1 MARTAD
7 YFSCLCIISQVLL
20 LLQSSFQVMGPG
32 ATVNSIIAAMRSDQ
46 STKTRGDVIISHFQD
61 VFKWRF
67 LYESHRRFI
76 ITHLLYLLE
85 SWQFVHSIWPITA
98 DSYNPMHLLNARK
111 RNATAAKRGKMWQ
124 SQVTIGFAL
133 AHDWLKHV
141 CFDWCQYNAK
151 QVFLNQY
158 ISILSADEPE
168 RPKPPNVKIATN
180 WKLEQLQ
187 WQWTTFQ
194 ATRRR
199 YNLVKLKD

>member
-133 AHDWLKHV
+133 AHDWLKRV
-141 CFDWCQYNAK
+141 CFDWWQYNAK

-194 ATRRR
+194 ATRRLH
-199 YNLVKLKD
+199 NLVKLKD